1 MSKDRLAVIS
11 IGHGEDDDAAGP
23 ADVAAQPRGCADTNC
38 AGAAKL
44 TITIKE

>member
-23 ADVAAQPRGCADTNC
+23 AAQLPDCADANC